1 MSLVRGFSRVD
12 KEGRIAIPNNI
23 RREASLEEGRLVE
36 IKLQGPDLAQ
46 YITIK
51 ARKQAR

>member
-1 MSLVRGFSRVD
+1 MALMRGFSKVD
-12 KEGRIAIPNNI
+12 KEGRIAIPKNI
-23 RREASLEEGRLVE
+23 RREATLKEGQVVE

-51 ARKQAR
+51 ARRQAR

>member
-1 MSLVRGFSRVD
+1 MSFMRGFSKVD
-12 KEGRIAIPNNI
+12 KEGRIIIPKNM
-23 RREASLEEGRLVE
+23 RRRAHLEEGHLVE

-46 YITIK
+46 YVSIR